1 MHRLALLKDQT
12 NQILITF
19 LKLYRMTKRFLSLFE
34 KIFPNKRE
42 RNNKK
47 EIMEGKVAE
56 EIAKKI
62 SEDARMHRKIR
73 ES

>member
-1 MHRLALLKDQT
+1 
-12 NQILITF
+12 
-19 LKLYRMTKRFLSLFE
+19 MTKRFLSLFE
-34 KIFPNKRE
+34 KIFPNKRG
-42 RNNKK
+42 RNNMK

>member
-1 MHRLALLKDQT
+1 
-12 NQILITF
+12 
-19 LKLYRMTKRFLSLFE
+19 MTKRFLSLFE

-42 RNNKK
+42 RKNKK
-47 EIMEGKVAE
+47 ETMEGKVAE

>member
-1 MHRLALLKDQT
+1 MV
-12 NQILITF
+12 
-19 LKLYRMTKRFLSLFE
+19 E
-34 KIFPNKRE
+34 KIFPNKRG

-47 EIMEGKVAE
+47 GIMEGKVAE

>member
-1 MHRLALLKDQT
+1 
-12 NQILITF
+12 
-19 LKLYRMTKRFLSLFE
+19 MTKIFFSLFK

-62 SEDARMHRKIR
+62 SEDARIHRKIR

>member
-1 MHRLALLKDQT
+1 
-12 NQILITF
+12 
-19 LKLYRMTKRFLSLFE
+19 MTKRFLSLFE

-42 RNNKK
+42 INNKK
-47 EIMEGKVAE
+47 EIMERKVAE

>member
-1 MHRLALLKDQT
+1 
-12 NQILITF
+12 
-19 LKLYRMTKRFLSLFE
+19 MTKRFLSLFE
-34 KIFPNKRE
+34 KIFPNKRG